1 MRESSAF
8 VLFFVLAAC
17 SSPAPARPAHA
28 QGFDGD
34 LAGWQVASTG
44 GVGPH
49 ATWLAHADAKAPS
62 PPNVLSMTAQNHTAE
77 DRFNLYWTAAN
88 PVADGR
94 IEVLVRADGGEVDQ
108 GGGPMWR
115 VQDANNYYLC
125 RFNPLESNFRVYVV
139 KDRMRRQLATTLVAV
154 RPGDWHK
161 VEATF
166 VGDRITC
173 WLNGQKLLEAT
184 DATILGAGGQGLWT
198 KADARTSFDELV
210 VEAKK

>member
-1 MRESSAF
+1 MKESLAL
-8 VLFFVLAAC
+8 VVFFALAAC
-17 SSPAPARPAHA
+17 SSPAPARPAGA

-34 LAGWQVASTG
+34 LTGWRADSTG
-44 GVGPH
+44 GVGPD
-49 ATWLAHADAKAPS
+49 ATWTAHADAKAPS

-77 DRFNLYWTAAN
+77 DRFNLYWTPAN
-88 PVADGR
+88 PIADGR
-94 IEVLVRADGGEVDQ
+94 IEVMVRADGGEIDQ

-139 KDRMRRQLATTLVAV
+139 KDRMRRQLATTLVAL
-154 RPGDWHK
+154 RPGDWHR

-173 WLNGQKLLEAT
+173 SINGQKLLEAT
-184 DATILGAGGQGLWT
+184 DATILAPGGHGLWT
-198 KADARTSFDELV
+198 KADALTSFDDLV
-210 VEAKK
+210 VEAPK